1 MTELELAPLSP
12 HIGAVVRG
20 VSLASMDDATFAA
33 VHTAL
38 LDRGVL
44 FFPAQHLTEDEH
56 LALAERW
63 GTPMVFPVAR
73 LMGGTRVL
81 SEIVDD
87 EQSPPDADLW
97 HTDITW
103 WPEPPKV
110 AILAALDIPASGG
123 DTMWADLRD
132 AYSSLSE
139 PMRRICRELEVLH
152 TPGDRFVAANR
163 RIFGDETADR
173 IEAECRGAVMPLVR
187 THEETG
193 EQALWVSSFI
203 DHIVGL
209 HPDESALL
217 LGHLQALLDDPNRN
231 VRWRWTPGDV
241 AIWDERT
248 TNHRALADH
257 YPQYRRMRRCV
268 VEGPAPVFRPDGAD
282 APTIVT
288 RPAP

>member
-1 MTELELAPLSP
+1 VTHLRVTPLSRR
-12 HIGAVVRG
+12 IGAVVHD
-20 VSLASMDDATFAA
+20 VALASMDDATFAT
-33 VHTAL
+33 VHAAL
-38 LDRGVL
+38 LERGVL
-44 FFPAQHLTEDEH
+44 FFPTQHLTDDEH

-63 GTPMVFPVAR
+63 GRPMVFPVAR
-73 LMGGTRVL
+73 LMGGRRAL

-87 EQSPPDADLW
+87 ADSPPDADLW

-110 AILAALDIPASGG
+110 AVLAALDVPASGG

-132 AYSSLSE
+132 AYASLSE
-139 PMRRICRELEVLH
+139 PMRRLCEGLSALH
-152 TPGDRFVAANR
+152 VPGERFVAANR
-163 RIFGDETADR
+163 RIFGEEVGRR

-193 EQALWVSSFI
+193 EQALWLSSFI
-203 DHIVGL
+203 AHLVDV
-209 HPDESALL
+209 HPAESALL
-217 LGHLQALLDDPNRN
+217 LGHLQALLDDPNRT

-268 VEGPAPVFRPDGAD
+268 VEGPGPVFRPAGAD

-288 RPAP
+288 RPAA